1 MKKLLKNPR
10 YYVIAIF
17 LLVAILGLMVVPN
30 DDLSDEDWKN
40 TLIISKG
47 IAIAALYVAA
57 MLTKTWYRNG
67 KLPELDENE

>member
-30 DDLSDEDWKN
+30 DDLSDKDWQN

-47 IAIAALYVAA
+47 IAIAALYIAA
-57 MLTKTWYRNG
+57 MLTKGWYKAG
-67 KLPELDENE
+67 KLPELDENV